1 MSDEQPAARRA
12 SVTITDIAE
21 AAKVSKSTVSLVL
34 QGSPLIARNTA
45 ERVRQAAVALGYVY
59 NRRAADLRR
68 KSSNMIGIVINDLG
82 NPFFAEMLVGM
93 ERRLIDAGYISL
105 MSHTDERL
113 DVQEKV
119 LTSMREHDAAGLILC
134 PAFDTPTEF
143 VAQIQR
149 TGVPLV
155 IVIRPP
161 SGGGAF
167 DYVGADHERGTFEA
181 TRHLIERGH
190 RRIAFLGRI
199 GGGPVYEHR
208 RIGFERAMQDHGLA
222 VASEWIVSIPPTRE
236 GGREGIRQVLTMN
249 SRPTAAVCYNDVVAF
264 GALGELGEQGLAAGK
279 DFAITGFDGVAATAH
294 SNPPL
299 TTVDVRPG
307 ELGATAADAL
317 LKRLADPTA
326 PPLRHIAEPR
336 LVVRQSSGPPAG

>member
-119 LTSMREHDAAGLILC
+119 LTSMREHDA
-134 PAFDTPTEF
+134 
-143 VAQIQR
+143 
-149 TGVPLV
+149 
-155 IVIRPP
+155 
-161 SGGGAF
+161 
-167 DYVGADHERGTFEA
+167 
-181 TRHLIERGH
+181 
-190 RRIAFLGRI
+190 
-199 GGGPVYEHR
+199 
-208 RIGFERAMQDHGLA
+208 
-222 VASEWIVSIPPTRE
+222 
-236 GGREGIRQVLTMN
+236 
-249 SRPTAAVCYNDVVAF
+249 
-264 GALGELGEQGLAAGK
+264 
-279 DFAITGFDGVAATAH
+279 
-294 SNPPL
+294 
-299 TTVDVRPG
+299 
-307 ELGATAADAL
+307 
-317 LKRLADPTA
+317 
-326 PPLRHIAEPR
+326 
-336 LVVRQSSGPPAG
+336 